1 MDASNGGPDHCA
13 RRGRPTNAKAM
24 PLLLQSEDDAAARCT
39 PPSPPKP
46 ANPPS
51 RCMTGTRRGNP
62 RQRAAVPA
70 ARRPRQSPRAA
81 SSGSSSR
88 SPRIGCP
95 RRVRAG
101 HAARR
106 WSTAAALPRPVTP
119 AGGQQ
124 ERQPRRGHHRCR
136 TVVADRVRL
145 GWTSP
150 RRSERWPPGPCPA
163 TSSSGGPTTR
173 AAGACSVSS
182 PTVNLLS

>member
-1 MDASNGGPDHCA
+1 MDASNGVPDHCA

-46 ANPPS
+46 TNPPS
-51 RCMTGTRRGNP
+51 RCMAGTRR
-62 RQRAAVPA
+62 QSMAVSCC
-70 ARRPRQSPRAA
+70 ARRSA
-81 SSGSSSR
+81 SSSITPG
-88 SPRIGCP
+88 RILRFVVAVAEDRCP
-95 RRVRAG
+95 PSARAG

-163 TSSSGGPTTR
+163 TSSSEGPTTR